1 MPDEDT
7 VRIDDQLCFAL
18 YAASNAVVR
27 AYRPLLHEI
36 GLTYPQ
42 YLTLMVLWQQD
53 GLAVNQIADRLQLPG
68 NALTPL
74 VARLERL
81 GFVSRSRDDL
91 DRRMVHVHLTR
102 QGADLE
108 RRAAAV
114 QRQVVCRTGLDEVS
128 LVALRTQLHDL
139 VDDMRAPAAWH
150 GPDEGEGEAS

>member
-1 MPDEDT
+1 MPDADT

-18 YAASNAVVR
+18 YAASHAVIR
-27 AYRPLLHEI
+27 AYRPLLRDI

-53 GLAVNQIADRLQLPG
+53 GLSVNHIADRLQLPG

-74 VARLERL
+74 VARLEHL
-81 GFVSRSRDDL
+81 GYLSRSRDDV
-91 DRRMVHVHLTR
+91 DRRIVCAHLTPL
-102 QGADLE
+102 GADLE
-108 RRAAAV
+108 RRAASV

-139 VDDMRAPAAWH
+139 VDDMRAPAAC
-150 GPDEGEGEAS
+150 DR